1 MFKKISKGLLVLA
14 AIIMMNNPANAFYND
29 MNESHWA
36 YQSIK
41 FLTEVGVVVG
51 YPDGSYKPDIPVTRA
66 EFASMAI
73 KALGQANANVNQE
86 IHFADVDPTFWG
98 YDVIKKAVYFDL
110 ISDSKNEDFRPFDS
124 VTRAEAINIAVN
136 ALTTNEISQQRA
148 NNIISKSYED
158 YEQLPAWFLMAAAKA
173 HVLDLVVVMPG
184 KEGKFEPDRPA
195 NRAEV
200 AKILYKMM
208 QEAKLNPNAKLAEV
222 MQKRTADGFIVDNVK
237 VQGSIGII
245 PAGTIFPLKL
255 ETVLGS
261 SISGVNDIYTAKT
274 PQNYVTKEKY
284 LLISEGSDMKG
295 SVKFVQK
302 GSLFHNNG
310 EVIIKNELLVTPN
323 DQAVMVYG
331 VATLTPEQRKGFMA
345 WFRKHFKG
353 DQVLTQPNQIVNLR
367 LLAPI
372 KIDLTN
378 GFIYE

>member
-1 MFKKISKGLLVLA
+1 MFKKILNGVFVLA
-14 AIIMMNNPANAFYND
+14 AFVMMNNPAQAFYTD
-29 MNESHWA
+29 MDENHWA

-51 YPDGSYKPDIPVTRA
+51 YPDGTYKPDIPVTRA

-73 KALGQANANVNQE
+73 KALGQEDTTVAQE
-86 IHFADVDPTFWG
+86 IHFNDVTPDFWA
-98 YDVIKKAVYFDL
+98 YNIIQKAVYFDL
-110 ISDSKNEDFRPFDS
+110 IPDAKGENYRPYDS

-136 ALTTNEISQQRA
+136 ALTTQQISQQKA
-148 NNIISKSYED
+148 DDIIAKAYQD

-184 KEGKFEPDRPA
+184 NEGKMEALRPA

-200 AKILYKMM
+200 AMILYKMM

-237 VQGSIGII
+237 VQGSIGIV
-245 PAGTIFPLKL
+245 PAGTIFPIKL
-255 ETVLGS
+255 ETVVGS
-261 SISGVNDIYTAKT
+261 QISSVSDIYTAKT
-274 PQNYVTKEKY
+274 PQNYVTKEKF
-284 LLISEGSDMKG
+284 LLISEGSDLKG
-295 SVKFVQK
+295 QVKYVQPAK
-302 GSLFHNNG
+302 LFRTQG

-331 VATLTPEQRKGFMA
+331 VATLDPAKIGF
-345 WFRKHFKG
+345 WRRIFKG
-353 DQVLTQPNQIVNLR
+353 AKVLTTPGEIVNIR

-378 GFIYE
+378 GYIYE

>member
-1 MFKKISKGLLVLA
+1 MFRKLLKNICVLA
-14 AIIMMNNPANAFYND
+14 VFAVINNPANAFYTD
-29 MNESHWA
+29 MDENHWA

-51 YPDGSYKPDIPVTRA
+51 YPDGTYKPDIPVTRA

-73 KALGQANANVNQE
+73 KALGQESTTVTQE
-86 IHFADVDPTFWG
+86 INFSDINSDFWA
-98 YDVIKKAVYFDL
+98 YDIIQKAVYFDL
-110 ISDSKNEDFRPFDS
+110 IPDAKGESYRPFDS

-136 ALTTNEISQQRA
+136 ALTTNQISKEKA
-148 NNIISKSYED
+148 DDIVAKSYED

-184 KEGKFEPDRPA
+184 REGKMEALRPA

-200 AKILYKMM
+200 AQILYKMM

-245 PAGTIFPLKL
+245 PAGTIFPIKL
-255 ETVLGS
+255 ETVIGS
-261 SISGVNDIYTAKT
+261 QISNVADIYTAKT

-284 LLISEGSDMKG
+284 LLISENSDMKG
-295 SVKFVQK
+295 QVKYVQPAK
-302 GSLFHNNG
+302 LFKTQG

-331 VATLTPEQRKGFMA
+331 VATLTPDKIGFWRKI
-345 WFRKHFKG
+345 FKG
-353 DQVLTQPNQIVNLR
+353 AKVITEPNQIVNIR

-378 GFIYE
+378 GYIYE

>member
-1 MFKKISKGLLVLA
+1 MFKKILKGMFVLA
-14 AIIMMNNPANAFYND
+14 AFVMMNNPANAFYTD
-29 MNESHWA
+29 MDENHWA

-51 YPDGSYKPDIPVTRA
+51 YPDGTYKPDIPVTRA

-73 KALGQANANVNQE
+73 KALGQESTNVTQE
-86 IHFADVDPTFWG
+86 IHFDDITPDFWA
-98 YDVIKKAVYFDL
+98 YNIIQKAVYFDL
-110 ISDSKNEDFRPFDS
+110 IPDAKGESYRPFDS

-136 ALTTNEISQQRA
+136 ALTTNQISQQKA
-148 NNIISKSYED
+148 DDIISKAYDD
-158 YEQLPAWFLMAAAKA
+158 YTQMPAWFLMAAAKA

-184 KEGKFEPDRPA
+184 HEGKMEANRPA

-200 AKILYKMM
+200 AMILYKMM

-237 VQGSIGII
+237 VQGSIGIV
-245 PAGTIFPLKL
+245 PAGTIFPIRL
-255 ETVLGS
+255 ETVVGS
-261 SISGVNDIYTAKT
+261 QISNVTDIYTAKT
-274 PQNYVTKEKY
+274 PKNYVTKDKY
-284 LLISEGSDMKG
+284 LLISENSDMKG
-295 SVKFVQK
+295 QVKYVQR
-302 GSLFHNNG
+302 GRLFKNQG

-331 VATLTPEQRKGFMA
+331 VATLTPENVGF
-345 WFRKHFKG
+345 WRRLFKG
-353 DQVLTQPNQIVNLR
+353 ANVLTTPGQIVNIR

-378 GFIYE
+378 GYIYE

>member
-1 MFKKISKGLLVLA
+1 MFKKISKGIFALA
-14 AIIMMNNPANAFYND
+14 ILAMINNPANAFYSD
-29 MNESHWA
+29 MDENHWA

-51 YPDGSYKPDIPVTRA
+51 YPDRTYKPDIPVTRA

-73 KALGQANANVNQE
+73 KALGQESTNVTQE
-86 IHFADVDPTFWG
+86 IHFNDITSDFWA
-98 YDVIKKAVYFDL
+98 YDIIQKAVYFDL
-110 ISDSKNEDFRPFDS
+110 IPDAKGESYRPFDS

-136 ALTTNEISQQRA
+136 ALTTNQ
-148 NNIISKSYED
+148 ISKEKADDIIAKSYDD

-184 KEGKFEPDRPA
+184 HEGKMEALRPA

-200 AKILYKMM
+200 AQILYKMM

-245 PAGTIFPLKL
+245 PAGTIFPIKL
-255 ETVLGS
+255 ETVVGS
-261 SISGVNDIYTAKT
+261 QISNVTDVYTAKT

-284 LLISEGSDMKG
+284 LLISENSDMKG
-295 SVKFVQK
+295 QVKYVQPGK
-302 GSLFHNNG
+302 LFKQQG

-331 VATLTPEQRKGFMA
+331 VATLTPDKIGFWRKI
-345 WFRKHFKG
+345 FKG
-353 DQVLTQPNQIVNLR
+353 AKVLTKPNQIVNIR

-378 GFIYE
+378 GYIYE

>member
-1 MFKKISKGLLVLA
+1 MFKKILKGMFVLA
-14 AIIMMNNPANAFYND
+14 AFAMMSNPANAFYTD
-29 MNESHWA
+29 MDENHWA

-51 YPDGSYKPDIPVTRA
+51 YPDGTYKPDIPVTRA

-73 KALGQANANVNQE
+73 KALGQENTTVAQE
-86 IHFADVDPTFWG
+86 IHFDDITPEFWA
-98 YDVIKKAVYFDL
+98 YNIIQKAVYFDL
-110 ISDSKNEDFRPFDS
+110 IPDSKGESYRPFDS

-136 ALTTNEISQQRA
+136 ALTTNQISQEKA
-148 NNIISKSYED
+148 DDIISKSYED
-158 YEQLPAWFLMAAAKA
+158 YTQMPAWFLMAAAKA

-184 KEGKFEPDRPA
+184 HEGKMEANRPA

-200 AKILYKMM
+200 AMILYKMM

-237 VQGSIGII
+237 VQGSIGIV
-245 PAGTIFPLKL
+245 PAGTIFPIRL
-255 ETVLGS
+255 ETVVGS
-261 SISGVNDIYTAKT
+261 QISNVTDIYTAKT
-274 PQNYVTKEKY
+274 PKNYVTKDKY
-284 LLISEGSDMKG
+284 LLISENSDMKG
-295 SVKFVQK
+295 QVKYVQRGK
-302 GSLFHNNG
+302 LFKSQG

-331 VATLTPEQRKGFMA
+331 VATLTPDKIGFWRKI
-345 WFRKHFKG
+345 FKG
-353 DQVLTQPNQIVNLR
+353 ATVLTSPGDIVNIR

-378 GFIYE
+378 GYIYE

>member
-1 MFKKISKGLLVLA
+1 MFKKLLKGVCVLA
-14 AIIMMNNPANAFYND
+14 ACVMMNNPANAFYTD
-29 MNESHWA
+29 MDENHWA

-51 YPDGSYKPDIPVTRA
+51 YPDGTYKPDIPVTRA

-73 KALGQANANVNQE
+73 KALGQEDTTVTQE
-86 IHFADVDPTFWG
+86 INFNDLTPEFWA
-98 YDVIKKAVYFDL
+98 YNIIQKAVYFDL
-110 ISDSKNEDFRPFDS
+110 IPDAKGESYRPFDS

-136 ALTTNEISQQRA
+136 ALTTNQISQQKA
-148 NNIISKSYED
+148 DDIIAKSYED

-173 HVLDLVVVMPG
+173 HVLNLVVVMPG
-184 KEGKFEPDRPA
+184 HEGKMEATRPA

-200 AKILYKMM
+200 AQILYKMM

-237 VQGSIGII
+237 VQGSIGIV
-245 PAGTIFPLKL
+245 PAGTIFPIKL
-255 ETVLGS
+255 ETVVGS
-261 SISGVNDIYTAKT
+261 KISNVSDIYTAKT
-274 PQNYVTKEKY
+274 PQNYVTKEKD
-284 LLISEGSDMKG
+284 LLISENSDMKG
-295 SVKFVQK
+295 QVKYVQRGK
-302 GSLFHNNG
+302 LFRNQG

-331 VATLTPEQRKGFMA
+331 VATLTPDKIGFWRKI
-345 WFRKHFKG
+345 FKG
-353 DQVLTQPNQIVNLR
+353 KDVLTMPNQIVNIR

-378 GFIYE
+378 GYIYE

>member
-1 MFKKISKGLLVLA
+1 MFKKFLKGMFVLA
-14 AIIMMNNPANAFYND
+14 TLAMFNNPANAFYTD
-29 MNESHWA
+29 MDENHWA

-51 YPDGSYKPDIPVTRA
+51 YPDGTYKPDIPVTRA

-73 KALGQANANVNQE
+73 KALGQENANVTQE
-86 IHFADVDPTFWG
+86 IHFSDVTPEFWA
-98 YDVIKKAVYFDL
+98 YNIIQKAVYFDL
-110 ISDSKNEDFRPFDS
+110 IPDAKGESYRPYDS

-136 ALTTNEISQQRA
+136 ALTTNQISKEKA
-148 NNIISKSYED
+148 DDIIAKSYED

-184 KEGKFEPDRPA
+184 NEGKMEAMRPA

-200 AKILYKMM
+200 AMILYKMM

-222 MQKRTADGFIVDNVK
+222 MQKRTAEGFIVDNVK
-237 VQGSIGII
+237 VQGSIGIV
-245 PAGTIFPLKL
+245 PAGTIFPIKL
-255 ETVLGS
+255 ETVVGS
-261 SISGVNDIYTAKT
+261 QISNVTDIYTAKT

-284 LLISEGSDMKG
+284 LLISENSDMKG
-295 SVKFVQK
+295 QVKYVQRGK
-302 GSLFHNNG
+302 LFKQNG

-331 VATLTPEQRKGFMA
+331 VATLTPDKIGFWRKL
-345 WFRKHFKG
+345 FKG
-353 DQVLTQPNQIVNLR
+353 AKVITSPNQIVNIR

-378 GFIYE
+378 GYIYE

>member
-1 MFKKISKGLLVLA
+1 MFKKLFKGMFVLA
-14 AIIMMNNPANAFYND
+14 ALFMLNNPANAFYTD
-29 MNESHWA
+29 MNETHWA

-73 KALGQANANVNQE
+73 KALGQENTDVTQD
-86 IHFADVDPTFWG
+86 IHFIDVTPDFWA
-98 YDVIKKAVYFDL
+98 YNQIKKAVYFDL
-110 ISDSKNEDFRPFDS
+110 IPNAKGTDFRPFDS

-136 ALTTNEISQQRA
+136 ALTTNQISQQRA
-148 NNIISKSYED
+148 NDIVSKSYED
-158 YEQLPAWFLMAAAKA
+158 YTQMPAWFLMAAAKA
-173 HVLDLVVVMPG
+173 HILDLVVVMPG
-184 KEGKFEPDRPA
+184 HEGQMEAERPA

-200 AKILYKMM
+200 AMILYKMM

-237 VQGSIGII
+237 VQGSIGIV
-245 PAGTIFPLKL
+245 PAGTIFPIKL
-255 ETVLGS
+255 ETVVGS
-261 SISGVNDIYTAKT
+261 QISNVTDIYTAKT

-284 LLISEGSDMKG
+284 LLISENSDMKG
-295 SVKFVQK
+295 QVKYVQPAK
-302 GSLFHNNG
+302 LFRQNG

-331 VATLTPEQRKGFMA
+331 VATLDPKKIGF
-345 WFRKHFKG
+345 WRRIFKG
-353 DQVLTQPNQIVNLR
+353 AKVLTMPNEIVNLR

-378 GFIYE
+378 GYIYE

>member
-1 MFKKISKGLLVLA
+1 MLKKIVKGIF
-14 AIIMMNNPANAFYND
+14 AISLFALINNPANAFYTD
-29 MNESHWA
+29 MEEEHWA

-73 KALGQANANVNQE
+73 KALGQENTVIEQTINFND
-86 IHFADVDPTFWG
+86 ITPDFWA
-98 YDVIKKAVYFDL
+98 YNIIQKAVYFDL
-110 ISDSKNEDFRPFDS
+110 IPDSKGQNYRPYDS

-136 ALTTNEISQQRA
+136 ALTTQQISEEKA
-148 NNIISKSYED
+148 NDIVAKSYGD
-158 YEQLPAWFLMAAAKA
+158 YTQMPAWFLMAAAKA
-173 HVLDLVVVMPG
+173 HILDLVVTMPG
-184 KEGKFEPDRPA
+184 HEGQLEADRPA

-200 AKILYKMM
+200 AMILYKMM

-245 PAGTIFPLKL
+245 PAGTIFPIKL
-255 ETVLGS
+255 ETVVDS
-261 SISGVNDIYTAKT
+261 QISNVTDVYTAKT
-274 PQNYVTKEKY
+274 PKNYVTKEHY
-284 LLISEGSDMKG
+284 LLISENSDMKG
-295 SVKFVQK
+295 QVKYVQRGK
-302 GSLFHNNG
+302 LFKTQG

-331 VATLTPEQRKGFMA
+331 VATLTPDKIGFWRKI
-345 WFRKHFKG
+345 FKG
-353 DQVLTQPNQIVNLR
+353 AKVLTKPNQIVNIR

-378 GFIYE
+378 GYIYE

>member
-1 MFKKISKGLLVLA
+1 MFKKISKGIFALA
-14 AIIMMNNPANAFYND
+14 ILAMINNPANAFYSD
-29 MNESHWA
+29 MDENHWA

-51 YPDGSYKPDIPVTRA
+51 YPDGTYKPDIPVTRA

-73 KALGQANANVNQE
+73 KALGQESTNVTQE
-86 IHFADVDPTFWG
+86 IHFDDITPEFWA
-98 YDVIKKAVYFDL
+98 YNIIQKAVYFDL
-110 ISDSKNEDFRPFDS
+110 IPDAKGESYRPFDS

-136 ALTTNEISQQRA
+136 ALTTNQISKEKA
-148 NNIISKSYED
+148 DDIIAKSYED

-184 KEGKFEPDRPA
+184 REGKMEALRPA

-200 AKILYKMM
+200 AQILYKMM

-245 PAGTIFPLKL
+245 PAGTIFPIKL
-255 ETVLGS
+255 ETVVGS
-261 SISGVNDIYTAKT
+261 QISNVTDVYTAKT

-284 LLISEGSDMKG
+284 LLISENSDMKG
-295 SVKFVQK
+295 QVKYVQPGK
-302 GSLFHNNG
+302 LFKQQG

-331 VATLTPEQRKGFMA
+331 VATLTPDKIGFWRKI
-345 WFRKHFKG
+345 FKG
-353 DQVLTQPNQIVNLR
+353 AKVLTKPNQIVNIR

-378 GFIYE
+378 GYIYE